1 MLILKKFILTF
12 FSVWLNDTVSDD
24 SRPGKEAFCKGRKNK
39 KNYTAFFL
47 RFVPAVVG
55 PEIFRQR
62 LQDANG
68 DTSSS
73 DTVCTI
79 SDEAFALLLVENS
92 YDRWTDIYKKTG
104 GIPKQRRGDRTRQ
117 CDSDIAP
124 QYTHGGIRYLLH
136 QSTKSKGWTTTGIE
150 RYNALF
156 QMVQKD
162 RQRRP
167 NFIKKFIKE
176 QQVSSSKKKEKKELV
191 AVTAVHLLWDD
202 EVRKPTDTSDETV
215 PSDDSSHSSDDTATA
230 DIAPVKV

>member
-1 MLILKKFILTF
+1 
-12 FSVWLNDTVSDD
+12 
-24 SRPGKEAFCKGRKNK
+24 
-39 KNYTAFFL
+39 
-47 RFVPAVVG
+47 
-55 PEIFRQR
+55 
-62 LQDANG
+62 
-68 DTSSS
+68 
-73 DTVCTI
+73 
-79 SDEAFALLLVENS
+79 
-92 YDRWTDIYKKTG
+92 
-104 GIPKQRRGDRTRQ
+104 
-117 CDSDIAP
+117 
-124 QYTHGGIRYLLH
+124 LLH

-215 PSDDSSHSSDDTATA
+215 PSDDSSQSSDETATA
-230 DIAPVKV
+230 DIAPVKI